1 MSPRPPPSTAPA
13 GFAPRVQATGDAA
26 VMLELSDTLDL
37 EANALAGRV
46 ADRVRAAAP
55 EGVTDVVPGIVTV
68 VVHFEAADAQQAAAR
83 REAIGALL
91 RESLVQC
98 ARPDPADARA
108 PVEIPVCYEPGFAP
122 DLDEVAAA
130 IGLSAEE
137 VVSRHVASAHRVLM
151 MGFAPGFPYVGGL
164 DARLSVPRRATPRAR
179 VEAGSVA
186 IANGQTAVYPFAT
199 PGGWSLI
206 GRTPL
211 RLFDPSRER
220 PSLVRAGDAIV
231 FVPITA
237 IEFERL
243 AARADRR

>member
-1 MSPRPPPSTAPA
+1 
-13 GFAPRVQATGDAA
+13 
-26 VMLELSDTLDL
+26 
-37 EANALAGRV
+37 
-46 ADRVRAAAP
+46 
-55 EGVTDVVPGIVTV
+55 
-68 VVHFEAADAQQAAAR
+68 
-83 REAIGALL
+83 
-91 RESLVQC
+91 
-98 ARPDPADARA
+98 
-108 PVEIPVCYEPGFAP
+108 
-122 DLDEVAAA
+122 
-130 IGLSAEE
+130 
-137 VVSRHVASAHRVLM
+137 M